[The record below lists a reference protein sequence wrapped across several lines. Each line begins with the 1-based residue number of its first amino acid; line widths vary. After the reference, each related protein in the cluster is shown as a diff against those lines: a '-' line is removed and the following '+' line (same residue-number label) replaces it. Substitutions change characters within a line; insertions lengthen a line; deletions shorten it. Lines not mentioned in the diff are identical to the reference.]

1 MAFLVYFFVLLVA
14 AASVVFGLDWTQAPL
29 NPPPYATV
37 PAQTAA
43 VAPEPAPKAVGVKP
57 AAHSVAVAKTTEKPS
72 AKTAD
77 SVQASVP
84 AAPVAAV
91 DPATQAQASATPA
104 DTTGATPVAAASCNV
119 SACSSAYRSFRASDC
134 TYQPMSGER
143 RLCTKS
149 GSAGK
154 VAAAAHPRSTHR
166 AEPRD
171 DYRDRRYSDRRDSY
185 YDRRDAYDGDR
196 RGGWGLGGLFGGG
209 DY

>member
-1 MAFLVYFFVLLVA
+1 MPNHRRNGKRPRREFVK
-14 AASVVFGLDWTQAPL
+14 Q
-29 NPPPYATV
+29 
-37 PAQTAA
+37 
-43 VAPEPAPKAVGVKP
+43 
-57 AAHSVAVAKTTEKPS
+57 SVATLGAIGTLG
-72 AKTAD
+72 
-77 SVQASVP
+77 
-84 AAPVAAV
+84 
-91 DPATQAQASATPA
+91 SATPA

-134 TYQPMSGER
+134 TYQPTNGER

-154 VAAAAHPRSTHR
+154 VAAAAHPRSAHR
-166 AEPRD
+166 ADPRD

-185 YDRRDAYDGDR
+185 YDRRDAYDDDR